1 MLTLS
6 TVPTTTLKESGNMAY
21 DSRIKELKSA
31 LKTVLT
37 ENDAIVSHVD
47 ANREEGGPEIQ
58 AQVKHVEAF
67 RANLAKA
74 REIRAEIEALEGMG
88 EVKSWAQGIET
99 PVAPGLVTPSAGIKS
114 LGQEFIDSAE
124 FKALMGGKAG
134 YTMHTPFSFGGDM
147 GGRYGVKDVYTGL
160 PSGTPS
166 DFGTPQRVGM
176 IERAKRASRV
186 RDLFDVQQT
195 NTNMIEY
202 FRVSGFTNNAATV
215 AERTGDNT
223 NFAAKPKSAL
233 SVVGVQAPVRTIA
246 HYEVA
251 HRNVLDDEPTLR
263 GVIDNE
269 LLYGLRL
276 TEDDQILNGD
286 GTGTNLTGIRETSG
300 IQTSAWSDGSANDT
314 RIDAVRRAIT
324 KSLLAYYEPT
334 GLIVHPNDLEDI
346 ELSKDAQ
353 YNYLMVMSVAVGAE
367 ARLWRLPIVETPA
380 ITEGYALVGSFGIG
394 ATLYDRMQG
403 TIRVSEQHS
412 DFFVRN
418 AVAILAEE
426 RLALAVKRPESFVE
440 VNFDAAP

>member
-1 MLTLS
+1 
-6 TVPTTTLKESGNMAY
+6 MAY
-21 DSRIKELKSA
+21 NSRIQELKSA

-37 ENDAIVSHVD
+37 ENDTIVNHVD

-74 REIRAEIEALEGMG
+74 RDIRSEIETLEGFD
-88 EVKSWAQGIET
+88 EVKAWAAGVDAPQTAPSLFT
-99 PVAPGLVTPSAGIKS
+99 PQNAGFKS
-114 LGQEFIDSAE
+114 LGQEFIDSGE

-134 YTMHTPFSFGGDM
+134 YTMNTPFSVNGDITA
-147 GGRYGVKDVYTGL
+147 RYGVKDVYTSL
-160 PSGTPS
+160 PSGTPG
-166 DFGTPQRVGM
+166 DFGTPQRLGIV
-176 IERAKRASRV
+176 ERAKRTSRV
-186 RDLFDVQQT
+186 RDLFDIQQT

-202 FRVSGFTNNAATV
+202 FRVTGFTNNSATV
-215 AERTGDNT
+215 AERDGGS
-223 NFAAKPKSAL
+223 FAAKPQSSLA
-233 SVVGVQAPVRTIA
+233 VTGVQAPVRTIA

-263 GVIDNE
+263 GIIDNE

-286 GTGTNLTGIRETSG
+286 GTGTNLTGIRNTSG
-300 IQTSAWSDGSANDT
+300 VQTSDWSAGSLYDT

-334 GLIVHPNDLEDI
+334 GVIIHPNDYEAI
-346 ELSKDAQ
+346 ELSKDGIQ
-353 YNYLMVMSVAVGAE
+353 NYLMVMSVAIGAE
-367 ARLWRLPIVETPA
+367 ARMWRLPVVETPA
-380 ITEGYALVGSFGIG
+380 IEEGYALVGSFGIG
-394 ATLYDRMQG
+394 ATLFDRMQG

-418 AVAILAEE
+418 AIAVLAEE

-440 VNFDAAP
+440 VNFDGAPEA

>member
-1 MLTLS
+1 
-6 TVPTTTLKESGNMAY
+6 MAY
-21 DSRIKELKSA
+21 DGRIKELKSA
-31 LKTVLT
+31 LKTVLS
-37 ENDAIVSHVD
+37 ENDQIVNHVD
-47 ANREEGGPEIQ
+47 SNREEGGPEV
-58 AQVKHVEAF
+58 QVEMKHVDAF
-67 RANLAKA
+67 RSNLAKA

-88 EVKSWAQGIET
+88 EVKAWAEGADT
-99 PVAPGLVTPSAGIKS
+99 PAAANALYTPRSGVKS
-114 LGQEFIDSAE
+114 LGQEFIDSSE
-124 FKALMGGKAG
+124 FKALQGGKAG
-134 YTMHTPFSFGGDM
+134 YTMHTPFAVGGDM
-147 GGRYGVKDVYTGL
+147 GARYGIKAVYTAL
-160 PSGTPS
+160 PSGTPG
-166 DFGTPQRVGM
+166 DFGTPQREGIV
-176 IERAKRASRV
+176 ERAKRTSRV

-195 NTNMIEY
+195 NTNMIEF

-215 AERTGDNT
+215 SERSGSPE
-223 NFAAKPKSAL
+223 NFTAKPNSTL

-276 TEDDQILNGD
+276 TEDDQIINGD

-300 IQTSAWSDGSANDT
+300 IQTYAWSAGSLNDT

-334 GLIVHPNDLEDI
+334 GMIVHPNDLEDI
-346 ELSKDAQ
+346 ELSKDSNL
-353 YNYLMVMSVAVGAE
+353 NYLMVMSVAVGAE

-440 VNFDAAP
+440 VEFDGAPEA